1 MQTLKQ
7 INHYF
12 KKSPHPKL
20 HNSEHQ
26 QKHQEITE
34 TNTKL

>member
-1 MQTLKQ
+1 MQTRTQ
-7 INHYF
+7 INQYS
-12 KKSPHPKL
+12 KKFPHPKL